1 MHTLLLVV
9 LLLFFPALF
18 LNVGSIFEAIIA
30 FCIHMAS
37 SSAMG
42 KPSHNEG
49 SQTHSTGFWLI
60 EKYIGKEK
68 VLIFITQNK
77 FLVNPGQ
84 LFSTKIV

>member
-1 MHTLLLVV
+1 
-9 LLLFFPALF
+9 
-18 LNVGSIFEAIIA
+18 
-30 FCIHMAS
+30 MAS